1 METTHSLRRDM
12 LKAMKDLEAG
22 IITVQEAQ
30 AKAKLASQIVYSV
43 RIELEEKRL
52 QLKYNR
58 SVPDCIVTTSIP
70 NIKL

>member
-1 METTHSLRRDM
+1 MATTHTLRRE
-12 LKAMKDLEAG
+12 LLNAMQDLDSG
-22 IITVQEAQ
+22 MITVREAQ

-58 SVPDCIVTTSIP
+58 SVPENMITTSIP